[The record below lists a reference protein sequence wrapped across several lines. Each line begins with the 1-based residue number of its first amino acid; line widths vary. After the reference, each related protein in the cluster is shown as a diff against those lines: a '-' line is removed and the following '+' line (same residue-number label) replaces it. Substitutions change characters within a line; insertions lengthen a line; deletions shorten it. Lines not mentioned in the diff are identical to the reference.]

1 MNSRNNLTAV
11 LLTWSA
17 CCGLTSSVT
26 AENWNQFRGP
36 RAGQVTAAELPLE
49 WAADQNIAWQTRL
62 SGVAWSQPVVWG
74 DRIFVTTA
82 ESDKQPRPDP
92 NDRGPGFNRFALLVG
107 GVNLEPPKINYRWK
121 VLCVD
126 AENGQTLWERVA
138 REGEPTIKTH
148 PNNTYASETPVTD
161 GERVITYF
169 GMTGVYCYDMEGNLV
184 WSKDL
189 GAFPT
194 QFGWGTGSSPLLVDD
209 LVYIQCDN
217 DTASFLV
224 ALDKRTGDER
234 WRVERDEKSNWSTP
248 YLWTNTLRR
257 ELVTAGGNAVR
268 SYDPETGEQL
278 WSMKGSGRTATTPV
292 AGDELLYV
300 DTYDRLT
307 GTSGVLAA
315 IRPGGK
321 GDISLAKSE
330 TAGTHVAWSV
340 RLRGTRTASPVV
352 SHDCLYVLGQGG
364 GIVHCINAR
373 SGEEHYRKR
382 IPDAAA
388 FTASPLVHGGNV
400 YCLDEEGRSTVIA
413 AGPELKVLHTNALG
427 EMCWASPAVVGNRL
441 LIRTVDH
448 LFCVG
453 SD

>member
-1 MNSRNNLTAV
+1 M
-11 LLTWSA
+11 
-17 CCGLTSSVT
+17 
-26 AENWNQFRGP
+26 
-36 RAGQVTAAELPLE
+36 TAAELPLE
-49 WAADQNIAWQTRL
+49 WSADRNIAWRVRL
-62 SGVAWSQPVVWG
+62 PGVAWSQPVASG
-74 DRIFVTTA
+74 SRIFLTTA
-82 ESDKQPRPDP
+82 ETDAQPRPNP

-107 GVNLEPPKINYRWK
+107 GVDLEPPKVNYRWK
-121 VLCVD
+121 VLCLD
-126 AENGQTLWERVA
+126 ASSGQTLWERVA
-138 REGEPTIKTH
+138 REGPPTIKTH

-169 GMTGVYCYDMEGNLV
+169 GMTGVYCYDLEGKLE

-189 GAFPT
+189 GSFPT
-194 QFGWGTGSSPLLVDD
+194 QFGWGTGSSPLLAAD

-248 YLWTNTLRR
+248 YLWTNKLRR

-268 SYDPETGEQL
+268 SYDPATGELL
-278 WSMKGSGRTATTPV
+278 WSLKGSGRTATTPV

-307 GTSGVLAA
+307 GTSGVLVA

-321 GDISLAKSE
+321 GDISPTKNATTSE
-330 TAGTHVAWSV
+330 HIAWSE
-340 RLRGTRTASPVV
+340 RLRGTRVASPVV
-352 SHDCLYVLGQGG
+352 CGDFLYVLGQGG
-364 GIVHCINAR
+364 GIVHCFNAQT
-373 SGEEHYRKR
+373 GEEHFRKR

-388 FTASPLVHGGNV
+388 FTASPLAHRGNV
-400 YCLDEEGRSTVIA
+400 YCLDEAGRTTVIA
-413 AGPELKVLHTNALG
+413 AGPELTVLHTNVLG

-441 LIRTVDH
+441 LIRAVDH
-448 LFCVG
+448 LYCIG
-453 SD
+453 DDQPSERPE